1 MRAHGVNLPCALPL
15 LADGDAPR
23 GGRAGADVVADHGHH
38 CGHHFSLKPTGGLTG
53 SGVACC

>member
-15 LADGDAPR
+15 LADDNAPR

-38 CGHHFSLKPTGGLTG
+38 CGQNDH
-53 SGVACC
+53 